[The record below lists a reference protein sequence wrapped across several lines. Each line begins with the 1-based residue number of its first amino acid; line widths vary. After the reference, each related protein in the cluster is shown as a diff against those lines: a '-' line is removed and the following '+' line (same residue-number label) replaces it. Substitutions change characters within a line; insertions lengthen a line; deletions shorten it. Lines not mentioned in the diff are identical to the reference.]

1 MKKVVHG
8 IITIMKRKFQLYSD
22 GQQFHHNQQIKQPP
36 ESSHLKSNNHLS
48 LQIKQPPLTSNHLTL
63 KKDHNIWYWK
73 FRSWLGTDTKLWQ
86 G

>member
-36 ESSHLKSNNHLS
+36 
-48 LQIKQPPLTSNHLTL
+48 LTSNQT
-63 KKDHNIWYWK
+63 
-73 FRSWLGTDTKLWQ
+73 TT
-86 G
+86 

>member
-36 ESSHLKSNNHLS
+36 
-48 LQIKQPPLTSNHLTL
+48 LQYHMLWSFFNVKWFEVRGGCL
-63 KKDHNIWYWK
+63 IW
-73 FRSWLGTDTKLWQ
+73 
-86 G
+86 

>member
-36 ESSHLKSNNHLS
+36 LTSNQTTTSHLKSFN
-48 LQIKQPPLTSNHLTL
+48 IK
-63 KKDHNIWYWK
+63 KKP
-73 FRSWLGTDTKLWQ
+73 
-86 G
+86 

>member
-36 ESSHLKSNNHLS
+36 
-48 LQIKQPPLTSNHLTL
+48 LTSNHLTL
-63 KKDHNIWYWK
+63 KKNHNIWYWK
-73 FRSWLGTDTKLWQ
+73 FRSWLGKDTKLWQ